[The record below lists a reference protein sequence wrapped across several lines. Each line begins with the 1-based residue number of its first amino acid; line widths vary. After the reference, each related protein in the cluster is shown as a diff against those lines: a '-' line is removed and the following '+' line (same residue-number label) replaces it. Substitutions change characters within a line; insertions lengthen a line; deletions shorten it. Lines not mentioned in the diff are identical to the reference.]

1 VPERSV
7 RQSVGSEVTLDELP
21 SLATLVDAADAG
33 LHPWV
38 HDHVAEPVRRSA
50 LADELGFCLHTA
62 AQDLSYAAA
71 FAEVAPPIGQPVV
84 AYLDRWVPIGD
95 GAHVLVGPR
104 YLGRDPTLPFVM
116 VSASDR
122 PLTPA
127 DRTDLQGVAREHLS
141 AFDPG
146 FVMITTADP
155 IGTWPDTRPELRQVV
170 GPLGELRRR
179 VAPSELSVT
188 PRRDTAFY
196 DHYLE
201 LFDRDVRSDPAHARH
216 TRVEA
221 RQDLQ
226 DLADRG
232 YLFDVR
238 VDDDWAGVLAAEPD
252 ARRGVRGATVVEL
265 ILDHAFRGRGYG
277 QHLSTLLSRALP
289 LPDDECLLGTI
300 HADNVTSYRSALAAG
315 RIDVGGEIVIPL

>member
-1 VPERSV
+1 MPELP
-7 RQSVGSEVTLDELP
+7 TLD
-21 SLATLVDAADAG
+21 TLVAAADAG

-38 HDHVAEPVRRSA
+38 HEHVAEPVRRAA
-50 LADELGFCLHTA
+50 LAEELGFCLQTA
-62 AQDLSYAAA
+62 AQDLTYAAA
-71 FAEVAPPIGQPVV
+71 FAEVAPPIGQPVS

-95 GAHVLVGPR
+95 GAHVLIGPR
-104 YLGRDPTLPFVM
+104 YLGRNPNLPFVM
-116 VSASDR
+116 VSAGDR

-127 DRTDLQGVAREHLS
+127 DRTHLQAVAREHLS

-146 FVMITTADP
+146 FVMLTTADP
-155 IGTWPDTRPELRQVV
+155 VGAWPGTHPELRQVV

-179 VAPSELSVT
+179 VAPSELSVS
-188 PRRDTAFY
+188 PRRDTSFY

-201 LFDRDVRSDPAHARH
+201 LFDRDVARDPAHARH
-216 TRVEA
+216 TRVED

-232 YLFDVR
+232 YLFDVQ
-238 VDDDWAGVLAAEPD
+238 VDGDWAGILAAEPD

-265 ILDHAFRGRGYG
+265 ILDHAYRGRGYG
-277 QHLSTLLSRALP
+277 QHLSTLLAQALP

-315 RIDVGGEIVIPL
+315 RVDVGGEIIIPL

>member
-1 VPERSV
+1 MP
-7 RQSVGSEVTLDELP
+7 DELP
-21 SLATLVDAADAG
+21 SLETLVDAADAG

-62 AQDLSYAAA
+62 AQDLTYAAA
-71 FAEVAPPIGQPVV
+71 FAEVAPEIGQPVA

-104 YLGRDPTLPFVM
+104 YLGRNPNLPFVM
-116 VSASDR
+116 VSAGDR
-122 PLTPA
+122 PLTPV
-127 DRTDLQGVAREHLS
+127 DRTHLQEVAREHLS

-146 FVMITTADP
+146 FVMLTTADP
-155 IGTWPDTRPELRQVV
+155 IGGWPDTRPELRQVV

-179 VAPSELSVT
+179 DAPAELAVT
-188 PRRDTAFY
+188 PRGDTDFY
-196 DHYLE
+196 EHYQE
-201 LFDRDVRSDPAHARH
+201 MFDRDVARDPVHARH
-216 TRVEA
+216 TRVED

-232 YLFDVR
+232 LLFDVR
-238 VDDDWAGVLAAEPD
+238 IDGAWAGILAGEPD
-252 ARRGVRGATVVEL
+252 ARRGIRGATVVEL
-265 ILDHAFRGRGYG
+265 ILDHPYRGRGYG
-277 QHLSTLLSRALP
+277 KHLSTLLSRALP

-315 RIDVGGEIVIPL
+315 RVDVGGEIVIPL